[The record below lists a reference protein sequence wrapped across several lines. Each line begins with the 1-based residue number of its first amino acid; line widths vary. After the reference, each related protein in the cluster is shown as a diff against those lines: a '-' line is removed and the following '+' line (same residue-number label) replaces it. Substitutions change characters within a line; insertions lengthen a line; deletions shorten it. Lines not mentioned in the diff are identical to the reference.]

1 MGTSL
6 SGKKIKDTYDGIIKT
21 TDNTAVGAT
30 DKELTDGQGNDLNIS
45 VNTSGDITAD
55 GTVEAASIVKT
66 SGTSDQILLADG
78 TTIDIIQ
85 ESETI
90 GTNDNDTSIPTS
102 AAVKDYVDDEISDLI
117 GGAPAALDTLNEIA
131 EAIND
136 NANFSDAVVLKTGS
150 TMTGNLE
157 STGFVKTGGTSSQ
170 FLKAD
175 GSVDSNTYL
184 TTDNNTTYSTSAVDS
199 GDDAIIRL
207 TGSDSTTDDVKLVA
221 GSNITITPSGDDI
234 TIAST
239 AAGNSFTTIA
249 VSGQSNVVADTSSDT
264 LTLAAG
270 SNITLTTDAST
281 DTVTVAST
289 ASGGGDTVTVEKNTF
304 TATAAQED
312 FTIDSEPDSVNNL
325 QIYLDGVYQAKDNY
339 TFSGTTVTINTGTG
353 VEVGTSVEIIHL
365 KVVKAKLILQ
375 SHTANGTDTTFGAGG
390 TITNE
395 NETQVYIDGVYQS
408 KDAYTVSGTDVDFG
422 TGNAPAS
429 GSIVEIVHIKAGS
442 GAGVEW
448 DSTAKTA
455 AFTADANSGYFVD
468 TSSAAITVTMPSS
481 PSAGDVV
488 KIVDYGAN
496 AATNNITITSSDDI
510 ENSSDDK
517 VINYN
522 KGAVELVYSG
532 STKGWL
538 VASAA
543 NESATA
549 LEDSTFDVDYLVV
562 AGGGGGGRSS
572 TVSSYGTGG
581 GGAGGLRTSFGST
594 SGGGASAENALSI
607 DTGTTLTIT
616 VGTGGSGSSS
626 LGTNGGDGGASKI
639 ESSDITNVTTVGGGG
654 GGSPTGSTGGSG
666 GGGKAPTGSG
676 GTGTSSEGYAG
687 GDGGSG
693 GYGNAGGGGGAG
705 GAGEDGE
712 AESAVQSS
720 GTATGG
726 DGGDGLNIS
735 ITGTSTG
742 YAGGGAGGITW
753 HTYTTYPA
761 GTHGGGSITAANAA
775 GGNGTDG
782 TGGGGAGGSTNG
794 TVAANG
800 GDGGDGIVI
809 LRYPSNRSIT
819 VGAGLTTGVL
829 NATVSGGTDKYT
841 TFTAGTGDITWS

>member
-270 SNITLTTDAST
+270 DNITLTTDAST